1 VRVAAL
7 LIGAVLAFAT
17 SATLAIELKPYPTEK
32 ITEAQWKD
40 YFGQVKAAYG
50 ASMQELRDQRL
61 VVFHDD
67 ATATSYAFTE
77 VGHAAHPAWITR
89 RIAQEGD
96 KLYVDQIGYFAGNEA
111 AFAVLFQ
118 QYQATNQKMI
128 DAMKRKSGNTP

>member
-1 VRVAAL
+1 MRVATFL
-7 LIGAVLAFAT
+7 MGAVLVFAA

-40 YFGQVKAAYG
+40 YFRQVKEAFG
-50 ASMQELRDQRL
+50 ASMQDLNDQHL
-61 VVFHDD
+61 IVFHDD

-89 RIAQEGD
+89 RIVQEGD

-128 DAMKRKSGNTP
+128 DAIKRKSGN

>member
-1 VRVAAL
+1 MRVTAFLMA
-7 LIGAVLAFAT
+7 AVLVFAT

-32 ITEAQWKD
+32 ITEAQWND

-50 ASMQELRDQRL
+50 ASMQELSDQRL
-61 VVFHDD
+61 VVFHDEG
-67 ATATSYAFTE
+67 TATSYGFTE
-77 VGHAAHPAWITR
+77 TGHAAHPAWITR
-89 RIAQEGD
+89 RIVQEGD

-128 DAMKRKSGNTP
+128 DAMKRKSGN

>member
-1 VRVAAL
+1 MRVAAFL
-7 LIGAVLAFAT
+7 MGAVLVFAT
-17 SATLAIELKPYPTEK
+17 SATLAIEFKPYPTEK

-40 YFGQVKAAYG
+40 YFGQVTAAYG
-50 ASMQELRDQRL
+50 ASMQELRDQHL

-89 RIAQEGD
+89 RIVQEGD

-111 AFAVLFQ
+111 AFAILFQ

-128 DAMKRKSGNTP
+128 DAMKRKSGN

>member
-1 VRVAAL
+1 MRVAAFL
-7 LIGAVLAFAT
+7 MGAVLMLAT
-17 SATLAIELKPYPTEK
+17 SATLAIELKPYPVEK

-40 YFGQVKAAYG
+40 YFRQVKEAFG
-50 ASMQELRDQRL
+50 ASMQELSDQRL

-89 RIAQEGD
+89 RIVQEGD
-96 KLYVDQIGYFAGNEA
+96 KLYVDQNGYFAGNEA

-128 DAMKRKSGNTP
+128 DTMQRKSGN